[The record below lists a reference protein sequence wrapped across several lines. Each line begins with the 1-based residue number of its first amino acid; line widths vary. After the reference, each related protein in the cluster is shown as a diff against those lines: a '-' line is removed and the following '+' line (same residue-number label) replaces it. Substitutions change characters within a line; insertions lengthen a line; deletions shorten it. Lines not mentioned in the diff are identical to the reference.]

1 MNDSYKY
8 ALHLVLC
15 VVTIASGCSSSAS
28 NGTVQRAIDLDSLVS
43 RCSYAYGVCVLVNAY
58 SCQDCFPVLDS
69 ALAIL
74 REQDSGACVYAIAR
88 AEATAFSRR
97 GAMSRARRAV
107 PAADTVLLDVNPGS
121 SSDPWPPVDVEG
133 GIFGQ
138 YGIGVTPALLVV
150 RTSGEVCVVR
160 FEALFGP
167 EGLVSDR
174 SARWN
179 AATLA
184 RIIARCK
191 SSP

>member
-1 MNDSYKY
+1 
-8 ALHLVLC
+8 
-15 VVTIASGCSSSAS
+15 
-28 NGTVQRAIDLDSLVS
+28 
-43 RCSYAYGVCVLVNAY
+43 VLVNEY

-74 REQDSGACVYAIAR
+74 REQDSGLCVYAIAR
-88 AEATAFSRR
+88 AEAGAFSRR
-97 GAMSRARRAV
+97 SAMSRARRVV
-107 PAADTVLLDVNPGS
+107 PGADSVLLDVNPGS
-121 SSDPWPPVDVEG
+121 SPDPWPPVDVEG

-150 RTSGEVCVVR
+150 RKSGEVCVAR

-167 EGLVSDR
+167 EGLVSDT

-179 AATLA
+179 ARTLA
-184 RIIARCK
+184 RIIAHCE